1 MTAAKFAAKH
11 DNDSLES
18 SPKKE
23 IIVLQEDK
31 LLVQKQKLLGED
43 KISQLKQLQLIE
55 DYSAGFTY
63 KKLALKLVLEMLIT
77 DLPFNLNF
85 QFIFEFIKAFGD
97 EIETLK
103 LCIIDKT
110 SLKSNHYWLMAIIP
124 KLKNLK
130 NLKIYKDNNVVSF

>member
-1 MTAAKFAAKH
+1 
-11 DNDSLES
+11 
-18 SPKKE
+18 
-23 IIVLQEDK
+23 
-31 LLVQKQKLLGED
+31 
-43 KISQLKQLQLIE
+43 
-55 DYSAGFTY
+55 
-63 KKLALKLVLEMLIT
+63 MLIT